1 MLRVRG
7 ISLTTRRAAAAPR
20 PPSLL
25 PRRLFLLRFIRPLTG
40 LWLFD
45 AYNLFNRSV
54 MTVKHPLYYINALVN
69 VMVLTFAID
78 VRYDV
83 PIYYGYGLLKLS

>member
-1 MLRVRG
+1 
-7 ISLTTRRAAAAPR
+7 
-20 PPSLL
+20 
-25 PRRLFLLRFIRPLTG
+25 
-40 LWLFD
+40 
-45 AYNLFNRSV
+45 

-83 PIYYGYGLLKLS
+83 TVY